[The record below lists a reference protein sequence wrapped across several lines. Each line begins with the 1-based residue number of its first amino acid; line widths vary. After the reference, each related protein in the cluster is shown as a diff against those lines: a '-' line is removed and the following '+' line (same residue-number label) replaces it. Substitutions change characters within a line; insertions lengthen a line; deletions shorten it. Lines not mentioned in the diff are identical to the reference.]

1 MKTKRIQ
8 RCSKCK
14 QIGHNSS
21 NKMCPSN
28 VDLSDFIED
37 AEDEEG
43 DTSADE
49 TMESE
54 EVVDID
60 DLLYSDDELF

>member
-1 MKTKRIQ
+1 MKSNRMLRKYKMKTKRVQ

-21 NKMCPSN
+21 NKRCSSN

-43 DTSADE
+43 
-49 TMESE
+49 MLQQMRPWI
-54 EVVDID
+54 VNMR
-60 DLLYSDDELF
+60 LFI